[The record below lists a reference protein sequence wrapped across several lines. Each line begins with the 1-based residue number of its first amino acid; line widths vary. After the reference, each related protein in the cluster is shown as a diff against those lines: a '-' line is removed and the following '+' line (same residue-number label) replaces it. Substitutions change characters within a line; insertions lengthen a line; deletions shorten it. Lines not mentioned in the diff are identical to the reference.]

1 VTIGSVALVGAGPG
15 DPELLTIRALRRL
28 RAADLVLHDV
38 LVGRSI
44 LRLARR
50 AECREVGGRCG
61 AARLSQEAVS
71 ALMIEA
77 ARAGLRVVRLKGGDP
92 FVFGRGGEETRA
104 LADAGVPF
112 EVVPGITSVAAA
124 PALAGIPLTY
134 RGVASSFLVV
144 HGHDPG
150 AWRPLVASI
159 SPSGTTLVV
168 LMGLASRASLAQAL
182 AEHGWSPHCPTA
194 IVLSA
199 STPAARVWRGTIA
212 DLGSAPVST
221 ERDGP
226 GVIVI
231 GEVVDLAVQLE
242 AGSGAWQ
249 PSMIQELSA
258 ALG

>member
-1 VTIGSVALVGAGPG
+1 MTMGSVSLVGAGPG

-61 AARLSQEAVS
+61 AHRLSQEAVS

-104 LADAGVPF
+104 LAAAGVPF

-134 RGVASSFLVV
+134 RGVAASFTVL
-144 HGHDPG
+144 HGHDPA
-150 AWRPLVASI
+150 AWPSLVASVA
-159 SPSGTTLVV
+159 PSGTTLVV
-168 LMGLASRASLAQAL
+168 LMGLASRAAL
-182 AEHGWSPHCPTA
+182 AESLLGLGWPSQCPAA
-194 IVLSA
+194 IVLNA
-199 STPAARVWRGTIA
+199 STASAHVWKGTIG
-212 DLGSAPVST
+212 DLGRAPISP

-231 GEVVDLAVQLE
+231 GDVVGLAVQLE
-242 AGSGAWQ
+242 AGSGTWQ

-258 ALG
+258 ALA